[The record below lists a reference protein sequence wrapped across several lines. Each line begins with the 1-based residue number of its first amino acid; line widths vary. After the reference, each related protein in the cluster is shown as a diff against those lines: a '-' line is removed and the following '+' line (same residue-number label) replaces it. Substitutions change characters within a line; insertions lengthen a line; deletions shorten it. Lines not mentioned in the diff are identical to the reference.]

1 MKHRHFTWVIFGLLS
16 IAFLSSCKKYPPIES
31 KNLDSKS
38 FMDSSLIV
46 PSKYLISA
54 LDSTPDITKP
64 VIIAAHGYTATPFE
78 WFEFAQYLSKQ
89 DSPVYISRVLL
100 GGHGRDYDTFNK
112 TTWQDWQKPILDEYE
127 KLYHEGFRKISLAGS
142 STGCPL
148 ILDLIV
154 KNAFDT
160 LVEPENVFFIDPI
173 IEPSNKLLN
182 YVGILGKFL
191 PYVEVDVTDYEA
203 RYWYK
208 YRGEKSLVQ
217 LNKLLKVSRKNLKKG
232 ITLPSETQHFMV
244 WKVKQDDSAAPESA
258 RWLYDG
264 VHFSDGSA
272 IDTVMLNSNL
282 HVFTRLK
289 GRAAYSDQDKELQQE
304 AFNTIYH
311 TTTDTK

>member
-1 MKHRHFTWVIFGLLS
+1 MKHQHFAWILYS
-16 IAFLSSCKKYPPIES
+16 ILFAAVVSSCKKYPPIEPN
-31 KNLDSKS
+31 NLDSTLFK
-38 FMDSSLIV
+38 DSALIV
-46 PSKYLISA
+46 PSNYLISA
-54 LDSTPDITKP
+54 TDTIPDVSIP
-64 VIIAAHGYTATPFE
+64 VLIAAHGYTATPFE
-78 WFEFAQYLSKQ
+78 WFEFASFLSKQ

-100 GGHGRDYDTFNK
+100 GGHGRDYDSFNK
-112 TTWQDWQKPILDEYE
+112 TTWQDWQKPVLDEYE
-127 KLYHEGFRKISLAGS
+127 KLYHMGFRNISLAGS

-160 LVEPENVFFIDPI
+160 LCEPKNVFFIDPI

-182 YVGILGKFL
+182 YVGILGKFM

-232 ITLPSETQHFMV
+232 ITLPDATQHSMV
-244 WKVKQDDSAAPESA
+244 WKVERDDSAAPESA
-258 RWLYDG
+258 KWLYDG
-264 VHFSDGSA
+264 VHFSNGSA
-272 IDTVMLNSNL
+272 IDTIMLNSGL

-289 GRAAYSDQDKELQQE
+289 GRMTVSDQDRKLQQE
-304 AFNTIYH
+304 TFKTIYQ
-311 TTTDTK
+311 TILESE